1 MDYFPI
7 FVAVKSRQ
15 VVVVGSG
22 EDCVHKA
29 RLVMKSSAMI
39 HVFHD
44 DPKADIDP
52 QFLIWQEQGLVT
64 LHHRM
69 VEDADCQKAA
79 FAFIGTEHDANRLKA
94 CAIFDGSGLLYA
106 VIDNKAQSRF
116 ITPALV
122 DRDPVVVAI
131 GTEGTGPII
140 ARDIKSKI
148 ESLLHPA
155 TGVVAKVAGLF
166 RPQAEVLPK
175 GALRRRFWAHYLEQI
190 VPGVLT
196 SADPSK
202 ATSSKDSSLL
212 EARLTQGLEFL
223 LAQFQRQQDG
233 VMLAVAK
240 PSVKAIEVFTDD
252 PDLLTR
258 KAMGFIHDADVVVH
272 DGSIPSAILELTRRE
287 SKRLSIAEMPRH
299 RVTRQII
306 ADYHEGQ
313 KVVYLYAYGQS
324 PMIDLSVFSE
334 TGIAVDTLTAFPQ
347 IAPKDAV
354 YGKGYRQGL
363 VALKEVS

>member
-1 MDYFPI
+1 
-7 FVAVKSRQ
+7 
-15 VVVVGSG
+15 
-22 EDCVHKA
+22 
-29 RLVMKSSAMI
+29 
-39 HVFHD
+39 
-44 DPKADIDP
+44 
-52 QFLIWQEQGLVT
+52 
-64 LHHRM
+64 
-69 VEDADCQKAA
+69 
-79 FAFIGTEHDANRLKA
+79 
-94 CAIFDGSGLLYA
+94 
-106 VIDNKAQSRF
+106 
-116 ITPALV
+116 
-122 DRDPVVVAI
+122 
-131 GTEGTGPII
+131 
-140 ARDIKSKI
+140 
-148 ESLLHPA
+148 
-155 TGVVAKVAGLF
+155 
-166 RPQAEVLPK
+166 
-175 GALRRRFWAHYLEQI
+175 LRRRFWAHYLEQI
-190 VPGVLT
+190 VPGILT

-202 ATSSKDSSLL
+202 ATSSKDRSLL

-233 VMLAVAK
+233 AMLAVAK

-258 KAMGFIHDADVVVH
+258 KAMSVIHDADVVVH

-287 SKRLSIAEMPRH
+287 SKRLSIAEIPRH

-306 ADYHEGQ
+306 ADYHQGQ

-334 TGIAVDTLTAFPQ
+334 TGIAIDTLHAFPQ